1 MSWRS
6 TFKTLL
12 IPIVSILLVFIIW
25 DLIIRAFA
33 VDAFVAPSPLD
44 ALQSVRDSW
53 SQIWPLTLATIRE
66 TVYGFVIGA
75 VLGFLLAVL
84 MAQAK
89 TV

>member
-1 MSWRS
+1 MSWR
-6 TFKTLL
+6 TTLKTIL

-44 ALQSVRDSW
+44 ALAAVRDSW

-75 VLGFLLAVL
+75 VLGFVLAV
-84 MAQAK
+84 
-89 TV
+89 V